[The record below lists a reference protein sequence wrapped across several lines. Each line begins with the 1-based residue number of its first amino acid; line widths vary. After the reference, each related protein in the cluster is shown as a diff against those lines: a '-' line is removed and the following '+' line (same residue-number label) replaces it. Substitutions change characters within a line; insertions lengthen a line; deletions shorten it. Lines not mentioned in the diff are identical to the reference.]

1 MPAQAVNSNSI
12 QDLAMLIGRA
22 LMSAIF
28 IWSGYAKLV
37 SQAATQDYFAHIGL
51 PVPMLAWLVTVAIE
65 FVGGI
70 ALLVGVQARVAG
82 LVLALWCIATAIVG
96 HSDFSNPDM
105 QIHFMKNVAM
115 CGGLIYIAIFGGG
128 FYSVDR
134 MLRRQ

>member
-1 MPAQAVNSNSI
+1 STQN
-12 QDLAMLIGRA
+12 LAMLIGRA

-28 IWSGYAKLV
+28 IWSGYAKLI

-51 PVPMLAWLVTVAIE
+51 PVPMFAWLVTVAIE
-65 FVGGI
+65 FAGGI
-70 ALLVGVQARVAG
+70 ALLVGVQTRIIG

-96 HSDFSNPDM
+96 HSDFSNPGM

-115 CGGLIYIAIFGGG
+115 CGGLIYIAMFGGG

-134 MLRRQ
+134 VLRRQ